1 VYFSLIVFSIY
12 FSYIDLK
19 IHKIRNRT
27 ILIALICFAS
37 LTLFES
43 GAFYPQSSL
52 FVLLCS
58 PLALKFKIGAGDVKL
73 FATLSAFF
81 LPFSLNAT
89 VQFLSAFS
97 AIAALLMVIT
107 IIKARTLQSSIALAP
122 AICGAFI
129 WCAS

>member
-19 IHKIRNRT
+19 SHKIRNRT
-27 ILIALICFAS
+27 ILLALICFAS

-52 FVLLCS
+52 LVLLSS

-81 LPFSLNAT
+81 LPLSLNAT

>member
-1 VYFSLIVFSIY
+1 MYFALVVFSIY
-12 FSYIDLK
+12 FSYIDFK
-19 IHKIRNRT
+19 SHKIRNRA
-27 ILIALICFAS
+27 ILLALIFFAF
-37 LTLFES
+37 LTLLED
-43 GAFYPQSSL
+43 GAFYPESAL
-52 FVLLCS
+52 LALLCA

-81 LPFSLNAT
+81 LPSSLNTT

-97 AIAALLMVIT
+97 AIAALLIVIT

-122 AICGAFI
+122 AICGAVI

>member
-1 VYFSLIVFSIY
+1 VYFSLVVFSIY
-12 FSYIDLK
+12 FSYVDLK
-19 IHKIRNRT
+19 SHKIPNRA
-27 ILIALICFAS
+27 ILLALICFS
-37 LTLFES
+37 ILTLLENEI
-43 GAFYPQSSL
+43 FYPQSAL
-52 FVLLCS
+52 LALLCS

-81 LPFSLNAT
+81 LPLSLNTT
-89 VQFLSAFS
+89 VQFFSTFS

-122 AICGAFI
+122 AICGAVI

>member
-1 VYFSLIVFSIY
+1 MYFSLIVFSIY

-19 IHKIRNRT
+19 SHKIRNRT
-27 ILIALICFAS
+27 ILLALICFAS

-52 FVLLCS
+52 LVLLSS

-81 LPFSLNAT
+81 LPLSLNAT

>member
-1 VYFSLIVFSIY
+1 VYFSLVAFSIY
-12 FSYIDLK
+12 FSYVDIK
-19 IHKIRNRT
+19 SHKIRNRA
-27 ILIALICFAS
+27 ILLALICFAS
-37 LTLFES
+37 LTLFED
-43 GAFYPQSSL
+43 GAFYPESAL
-52 FVLLCS
+52 LVLLCA
-58 PLALKFKIGAGDVKL
+58 PLALKFKIGAGDIKL

-81 LPFSLNAT
+81 LPLSFHTT

-97 AIAALLMVIT
+97 AIAALLMMIT

>member
-1 VYFSLIVFSIY
+1 MYLSLIVFSIY
-12 FSYIDLK
+12 ISYVDLK

-27 ILIALICFAS
+27 ILLAVIYFAS
-37 LTLFES
+37 LTLLED
-43 GAFYPQSSL
+43 GMFYPQSAL
-52 FVLLCS
+52 LALLCS
-58 PLALKFKIGAGDVKL
+58 PLALKFKIGAGDIKL

-81 LPFSLNAT
+81 LPLSFNTA

-97 AIAALLMVIT
+97 AIAALLVVIT
-107 IIKARTLQSSIALAP
+107 IIRARSLQSSIALAP

>member
-1 VYFSLIVFSIY
+1 MYFSLIVFSIY

-19 IHKIRNRT
+19 SHKIRNRT
-27 ILIALICFAS
+27 ILLALICFAS

-52 FVLLCS
+52 LVLLCS

-81 LPFSLNAT
+81 LPLSLNAT